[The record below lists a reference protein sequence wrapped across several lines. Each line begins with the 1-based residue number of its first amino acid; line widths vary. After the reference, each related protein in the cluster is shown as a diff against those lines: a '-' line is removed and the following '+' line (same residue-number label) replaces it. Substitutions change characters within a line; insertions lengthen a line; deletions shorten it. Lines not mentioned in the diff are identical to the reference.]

1 MNLEYRN
8 HAICRMVFDQ
18 FSVLGLSALLLV
30 TGCEKEKKV
39 SVPSV
44 TTPQT
49 VRIVQPVERTITRS
63 IGQPSF
69 VEAYERT
76 SIFPKMSAYIEKWY
90 VDIGDSVKKGQVLA
104 DLFVPEIVED
114 YQTKGA
120 TVELDKKQIELA
132 EKVVKVAQADV
143 KSAKAHLDA
152 AKALLERYQA
162 QVDRWD
168 SEVTRL
174 AKEAKSGVVDRQIL
188 DESRN
193 QLRASTAARTAAE
206 ADITKA
212 EAELES
218 AQATEMKAEVAVD
231 VAKATLDVSTS
242 DWKRMKAWVG
252 YLKLY
257 APFDGRIVSRNAN
270 TGDFVLPAT
279 GDPTA
284 DKNSPFTSPSGAA
297 APIYVVDRTDV
308 VRVFVDIPEQD
319 ANFVRDGAKATVLI
333 RAFKDKLIPATVTR
347 TSWALN
353 VKSRTLRAEIDL
365 KNDEIAAMYKDAG
378 THQPGESTP
387 VSGSQ
392 ILPGMYAY
400 GKVII
405 ERPNVRA
412 IPMAALVHRGEKT
425 YYWSC
430 EDNKAIRT
438 EVQTGVTDGEWIEV
452 TSRLKPATAGSNDE
466 SWEDFTGSEQVIL
479 GDLATLTDG
488 APVKVASSEPDSTKK
503 TAVAVPVSV
512 EVK

>member
-1 MNLEYRN
+1 MYSNFRK
-8 HAICRMVFDQ
+8 HAIHRTAIDRL
-18 FSVLGLSALLLV
+18 SLLGVLASLLV
-30 TGCEKEKKV
+30 TGCEKEKTV
-39 SVPSV
+39 SIPSV

-49 VRIVQPVERTITRS
+49 VRIVQPLERTISRS

-90 VDIGDSVKKGQVLA
+90 VDIGDSVKQGQVLA

-120 TVELDKKQIELA
+120 TVELNKRQIELA

-143 KSAKAHLDA
+143 KSAQAHLDA
-152 AKALLERYQA
+152 TKALLEKYEA
-162 QVDRWD
+162 QVERWD

-174 AKEAKSGVVDRQIL
+174 AKEAKNGVVDRQIL

-193 QLRASTAARTAAE
+193 QLRASTAAKNAAQ

-212 EAELES
+212 EADLES
-218 AQATEMKAEVAVD
+218 AQASEMKAEVSVA

-319 ANFVRDGAKATVLI
+319 ANFVHEGAKASVLI
-333 RAFKDKLIPATVTR
+333 RAFRDRLIPATVTR

-365 KNDEIAAMYKDAG
+365 RNDEIAQMYKDAG
-378 THQPGESTP
+378 NHQPGEDKPAT
-387 VSGSQ
+387 GSQ

-405 ERPNVRA
+405 ERPNIRA

-430 EDNKAIRT
+430 EDGKAVRT

-452 TSRLKPATAGSNDE
+452 TSRQVPAVAGKSDE
-466 SWEDFTGSEQVIL
+466 SWQEFTGQEQIIL
-479 GDLATLTDG
+479 GDLSTLTDG
-488 APVKVASSEPDSTKK
+488 APVKIASSEPEPTKK
-503 TAVAVPVSV
+503 TAVAAPVSAQ
-512 EVK
+512 VK